1 MKMNNNIL
9 KTTYVFIGLFT
20 LMIVYLLV
28 YIITQS
34 DNDINNPYNKRD
46 ELLAENVVRGKI
58 YSRDMQVLAKTETND
73 DGSESRVYLYGDL
86 FCHAVGSYDMGEYG
100 LESSYN
106 FQLLTSDASIV
117 EEIIA
122 DLNNDKLQGNSL
134 VTTLDVD
141 LQSACYNALGNYDGA
156 VVVMDS
162 QTGEILSMV
171 SNPGYD
177 PNDIEEIWDELTV
190 DSDVLV
196 NRATQGLYP
205 PGSVFKLLTLGE
217 YISSH
222 ADTYEKYEYDCQGSV
237 SISDL
242 TMSCSNKKAHGNLDL
257 LSSFAKSCNCS
268 FVNMGTMIEANQL
281 KEYCENKLFNS
292 QLPLDIAYKQSAISI
307 SNSDTAFMKAQTVI
321 GQGETLVTPM
331 HMCMVIS
338 SIANDGILMKPKMVS
353 QIIDKN
359 GKVVE
364 DFSIKEYKEL
374 FTKDEADILKQ
385 YLRAVVENGTASSLN
400 RDDLY
405 IYGKTGTAQVGTEGK
420 ANSWFVGVIE
430 KDDNK
435 YAIAVVIENVDDNTA
450 PAVSVTKEITNFL
463 AK

>member
-1 MKMNNNIL
+1 MNNNIL

-205 PGSVFKLLTLGE
+205 PGSVFKLFTLGE

-222 ADTYEKYEYDCQGSV
+222 EDTYEKYEYDCQGSV

-292 QLPLDIAYKQSAISI
+292 QLPLDIAYKLSAISI
-307 SNSDTAFMKAQTVI
+307 SNSDTALIKAQTVI

>member
-205 PGSVFKLLTLGE
+205 PGSVFKLFTLGE

-222 ADTYEKYEYDCQGSV
+222 EDTYEKYEYDCQGSV